1 MRVKAKLMDVN
12 REIQMVTFGTDRRE
26 TICVYRSYEGM
37 VTVSDGG
44 RKVTTEPN
52 ERLEGIHA
60 SAVAFVAMTGSVEG
74 FPEQEFD
81 L

>member
-1 MRVKAKLMDVN
+1 MRVKAKLHSVN
-12 REIQMVTFGTDRRE
+12 NWHVVTFLPALRAPAILLWRAK
-26 TICVYRSYEGM
+26 EGM
-37 VTVSDGG
+37 VIYHNGKD
-44 RKVTTEPN
+44 TTGPN